1 MIGVYEIRNI
11 NNNKVYIGSS
21 NDIQRR
27 WNEHIRKLNNNTH
40 HSYKLQ
46 GDWNIYGESCFIFNV
61 LEEVKDENQ
70 LLIIEQQW
78 LDKIKPYIDGYN
90 VYPFADKYRLN
101 FKEYIETE
109 DYISIRYESFYKA
122 NVDELQEIIP
132 DLSMAE
138 KAFLFSIVPYIS
150 YEDCHLQYRNKKDI
164 DIKDMIKVTGLS
176 KNTVYSVVKSLKEKD
191 ILYQG
196 ENSSN
201 RQWFINPWL
210 FCRGQRLNKVL
221 RTMFKNYK
229 IRVLGGKKW
238 ADIQREK

>member
-1 MIGVYEIRNI
+1 MEKAKIVSVDTGEI
-11 NNNKVYIGSS
+11 IGS
-21 NDIQRR
+21 
-27 WNEHIRKLNNNTH
+27 
-40 HSYKLQ
+40 
-46 GDWNIYGESCFIFNV
+46 
-61 LEEVKDENQ
+61 LEEGDRIIKRNTTEYLKRTEEWKFEN
-70 LLIIEQQW
+70 
-78 LDKIKPYIDGYN
+78 
-90 VYPFADKYRLN
+90 
-101 FKEYIETE
+101 
-109 DYISIRYESFYKA
+109 FYKG
-122 NVDELQEIIP
+122 NIDEIVEWIK

-150 YEDCHLQYRNKKDI
+150 YEDCRLQYRNKKDI

-238 ADIQREK
+238 ADIQNED